1 MSRPQQVFLNPPG
14 PAARGDGRRSPVRRI
29 QRRPYTE
36 KGSEF
41 FDDILV
47 YHPAPCKSIP
57 AVLSGAGKFAAEKN
71 LLFFLKKTRYK
82 VDEVCYRTNSNNSY

>member
-57 AVLSGAGKFAAEKN
+57 AVLSGAGKFAAEKK
-71 LLFFLKKTRYK
+71 LLFF
-82 VDEVCYRTNSNNSY
+82 